1 MNGTGSNSDFNL
13 DRLKAETGALRVISG
28 SHKQP
33 FHDRLDN
40 IQNLKYSWLRKNSVA
55 ASESSFISPIPSYA
69 SESNLGDMVIEFIM
83 QALENQKIDI
93 CVRLIL

>member
-33 FHDRLDN
+33 FHDRLDKYTE
-40 IQNLKYSWLRKNSVA
+40 LKIFVDKEELCCCK
-55 ASESSFISPIPSYA
+55 
-69 SESNLGDMVIEFIM
+69 
-83 QALENQKIDI
+83 
-93 CVRLIL
+93 